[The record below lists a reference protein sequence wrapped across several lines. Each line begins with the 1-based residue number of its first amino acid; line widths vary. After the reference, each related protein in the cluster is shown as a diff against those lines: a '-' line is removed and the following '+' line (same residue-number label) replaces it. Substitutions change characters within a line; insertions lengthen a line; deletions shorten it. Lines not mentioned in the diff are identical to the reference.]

1 MGIVLMGLMNAADG
15 AADPQSNPG
24 KRAPMSQAS
33 SSRQKRTVIVN
44 RLRLS
49 DEQMTALEQSYQT
62 PIQDGAYWY
71 DRVSGAWGIEGGP
84 VAGFVVAGINVG
96 GDLRPD
102 ASHGNTNVFINGREL
117 HIQDVRALQQLG
129 PVLPGRYWVD
139 AYGNCGFEGGPFFV
153 NLVQLAK
160 SRGRVHYY
168 GNSVIGSDGK
178 GFLFYQGKDAS
189 GKFISASTN

>member
-1 MGIVLMGLMNAADG
+1 MGIVLMGFMNAADG

-44 RLRLS
+44 RLPLS

-129 PVLPGRYWVD
+129 PVLPGRYWVMLTGIVGLKED
-139 AYGNCGFEGGPFFV
+139 RSSSTLCSLRKAAVGFTITGT
-153 NLVQLAK
+153 
-160 SRGRVHYY
+160 R
-168 GNSVIGSDGK
+168 
-178 GFLFYQGKDAS
+178 
-189 GKFISASTN
+189 